1 MNQATLN
8 NIEKEVYFLV
18 QYIYKIILFEILK
31 NMSTTTGSKLQQLLS
46 SSKGFFIVW
55 CMIAAFGTYFC
66 MYAFRKP
73 FSAGTYSEYKLW
85 GIDYKAVLII
95 AQVFGYMLSKFA
107 GIKVISEL
115 KASSRRNLIIVLIL
129 IAEVA

>member
-1 MNQATLN
+1 
-8 NIEKEVYFLV
+8 
-18 QYIYKIILFEILK
+18 
-31 NMSTTTGSKLQQLLS
+31 MSTTTGSKLQQLLS

-115 KASSRRNLIIVLIL
+115 KASSRRNLIIY
-129 IAEVA
+129 